1 MVAGS
6 VPSDA
11 QLHGLNDDDLIIHQ
25 EFVVD
30 RRGRLRQAGTVDPHV
45 GFVDFWRRFC
55 ESNLLVFAYVVL
67 GRDYLTRSLH
77 LPVCNWL
84 MRTPP
89 YRKLLLLPRRHAKT
103 SIVSH
108 ALPLHI
114 LVQPEDGIYM
124 PGKMGCDM
132 RILLAGETM
141 PRATDNMRVMRNVLE
156 SNEIFRGFWP
166 QLCWE
171 KPSRDADKWNEIALV
186 IPRNIDYP
194 DPSIRAIGVG
204 GAIVG
209 ARHDVHIKDDLVGE
223 AAANSEVE
231 MANVIRWHINS
242 RALFDDPNR
251 SLEFI
256 IGTRWAVTDL
266 YSYIMAEDPSVD
278 FVVRSIIE
286 DGATI
291 YPEVFTLDDVARLER
306 EFGVMFPLLY
316 MNNIGHPD
324 LVDFAESD
332 LRFFR
337 QDGGIVYYDDDPRDM
352 QLEAQFGAPTP
363 ITISRGEILDY
374 NKLAR
379 RQEWFQMRYGDDD
392 GPQRYRGA
400 DHWERPYD
408 ADDWD

>member
-1 MVAGS
+1 MVATS
-6 VPSDA
+6 VA
-11 QLHGLNDDDLIIHQ
+11 GHAEQHGLADGEIRIHQ
-25 EFVVD
+25 EFIAD
-30 RRGRLRQAGTVDPHV
+30 RRGRLRQAGTVDPHQ
-45 GFVDFWRRFC
+45 GFVQFWRDFC
-55 ESNLLVFAYVVL
+55 ERNLLVFAYVIL

-114 LVQPEDGIYM
+114 LIQPKGGIYM
-124 PGKMGCDM
+124 PNKQGCDM
-132 RILLAGETM
+132 RVLLAGETM

-156 SNEIFRGFWP
+156 SNELFRGFWP

-171 KPSRDADKWNEIALV
+171 KPSRDADKWNEVALV
-186 IPRNIDYP
+186 LPRNIDYP

-231 MANVIRWHINS
+231 MANVIRWHVNS
-242 RALFDDPNR
+242 RALFDDPNK

-256 IGTRWAVTDL
+256 IGTRWAVNDL
-266 YSYIMAEDPSVD
+266 YSVIMNEDPSVD
-278 FVVRSIIE
+278 YVVRSIVE

-291 YPEVFTLDDVARLER
+291 YPEVFSLSDVQRLER
-306 EFGVMFPLLY
+306 EFGTMFPLLY

-324 LVDFAESD
+324 LVDFNEAD
-332 LRFFR
+332 LRFFDLD
-337 QDGGIVYYDDDPRDM
+337 QGVLFYEDDPRDEI
-352 QLEAQFGAPTP
+352 LEERFGQPSP
-363 ITISRGEILDY
+363 ITIERGERLDFD
-374 NKLAR
+374 KLSR
-379 RQEWFQMRYGDDD
+379 RKQWYLRRYGD
-392 GPQRYRGA
+392 
-400 DHWERPYD
+400 
-408 ADDWD
+408 